1 MLRQSRRRHHLDSCS
16 DAVAVRFLPSGLNDK
31 PIVAITAVVPKYIGV
46 LSYVA
51 DDQINIA
58 IVIYVPKG
66 GAAPR
71 PRFLECIAG
80 DHPCEMPRLIAQQ
93 KRWFQVAQV
102 WRCLLDRVHDM
113 RLRYEEVLPAI
124 IVVVE
129 EVCAPTRECQG
140 CTAQA

>member
-1 MLRQSRRRHHLDSCS
+1 MLRQSRCRHHLDSCS

-31 PIVAITAVVPKYIGV
+31 PIVVIAAVVPKYIGV

-51 DDQINIA
+51 DYQINIA
-58 IVIYVPKG
+58 IVIYVPKSG
-66 GAAPR
+66 PAPR

-80 DHPCEMPRLIAQQ
+80 HHPCEMPRFIAQQ
-93 KRWFQVAQV
+93 KRWFQVAQIC
-102 WRCLLDRVHDM
+102 RCLLDRVHDM
-113 RLRYEEVLPAI
+113 RLRYKQVLPAV

-129 EVCAPTRECQG
+129 EMCAPARECQS